1 MTEPS
6 DLSREDIQALYDNL
20 KTNLGDRCF
29 VKAELA
35 SVRDGMPPGMQAVV
49 TPERYAEEVA
59 LGHVPAEQRLNH
71 QAIESLVA
79 HCGARNERSLGSDFS
94 NATGQS
100 ANLGTL
106 VSDFTLKPQE
116 PFS

>member
-6 DLSREDIQALYDNL
+6 DLSREEIEALYDNL
-20 KTNLGDRCF
+20 KATLGDRCF

-35 SVRDGMPPGMQAVV
+35 SVRDGMPPGDVAVV
-49 TPERYAEEVA
+49 TPERYAEDVA
-59 LGHVPAEQRLNH
+59 FGNVPDERRMSQ
-71 QAIESLVA
+71 QTIDSLVA

-106 VSDFTLKPQE
+106 VSDFKPQG